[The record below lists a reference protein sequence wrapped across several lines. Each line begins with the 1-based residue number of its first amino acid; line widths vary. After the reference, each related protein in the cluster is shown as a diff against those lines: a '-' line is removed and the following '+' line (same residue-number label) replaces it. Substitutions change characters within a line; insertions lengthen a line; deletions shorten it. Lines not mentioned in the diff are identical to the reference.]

1 MEITLAQLIYVIAL
15 AVCMAATYTWRKA
28 ALTWKQQ
35 AKQLEDFIKDP
46 NVAVRDKETE
56 YKNSYEAMVNA
67 LDEERRQQHVAM
79 NEVFDVLN
87 DEAQE
92 TDDPRLMQCRNILLR
107 AIQISTYGRNNAD
120 QK

>member
-1 MEITLAQLIYVIAL
+1 
-15 AVCMAATYTWRKA
+15 
-28 ALTWKQQ
+28 
-35 AKQLEDFIKDP
+35 
-46 NVAVRDKETE
+46 
-56 YKNSYEAMVNA
+56 
-67 LDEERRQQHVAM
+67 M

>member
-46 NVAVRDKETE
+46 NVAVRDKEAE
-56 YKNSYEAMVNA
+56 YKNSIRGHGQRTWTRSAGS
-67 LDEERRQQHVAM
+67 
-79 NEVFDVLN
+79 
-87 DEAQE
+87 
-92 TDDPRLMQCRNILLR
+92 
-107 AIQISTYGRNNAD
+107 STLP
-120 QK
+120 